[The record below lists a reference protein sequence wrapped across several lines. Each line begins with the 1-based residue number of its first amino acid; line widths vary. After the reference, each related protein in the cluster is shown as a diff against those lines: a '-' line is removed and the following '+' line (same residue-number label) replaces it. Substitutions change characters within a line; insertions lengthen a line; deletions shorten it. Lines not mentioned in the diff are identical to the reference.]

1 MKHFTRI
8 ILIITLI
15 TMVVFADSKL
25 PIKAKVEAQAP
36 NILAIAHELD
46 EGVFCG
52 WSYGAYNTEKKH
64 LDCTTFVSAVMD
76 TVLSRF
82 NISYTA
88 EMRKD
93 VLINHPNLDRNVV
106 KLGPDPKDP
115 RYAGVVYAIEK
126 YNLGKRIT
134 DLSQVQP
141 GDFIQYW
148 KQRKNSTWFGH
159 ASLIESVR
167 YDKKDGNY
175 KAKIF
180 GSHKST
186 KGIAVSKFE
195 LLLSGDDRL
204 VYIGRIR

>member
-1 MKHFTRI
+1 MKNITRMLLVLLFATVI
-8 ILIITLI
+8 
-15 TMVVFADSKL
+15 VFAEKKE
-25 PIKAKVEAQAP
+25 IAAKSP
-36 NILAIAHELD
+36 NVLTIAHELD
-46 EGVFCG
+46 KTVFCG
-52 WSYGAYNTEKKH
+52 WTYGSYSSTEKK
-64 LDCTTFVSAVMD
+64 LDCTTFVSAVVD
-76 TVLSRF
+76 TVLSRS
-82 NISYTA
+82 NVNYTA

-106 KLGPDPKDP
+106 KLGPDPENP

-126 YNLGKRIT
+126 YNLGKCIT

-148 KQRKNSTWFGH
+148 KQRRNGTWFGH

-167 YDKKDGNY
+167 YDKKAGKY

-186 KGIAVSKFE
+186 NSIAVSKFE